1 MMIFYFL
8 DNMMNFRDVGL
19 WKTTDN
25 KYLAPYVFLRSDRP
39 KEDSLTMI
47 QFLKEHEIYDVID
60 LRTNRVIEKY
70 PNPLEKTPF
79 INYHHI
85 PIEEGSTIS
94 ISEMPVVELYMRMV
108 KHYDDFKRIFTIIG
122 EAPHGVLI
130 HCTAGKDRTG
140 VIIALLLD
148 LLNVDDKSIITDYAL
163 SSQIMKFTMPKY
175 QQSHPSFYPFL
186 GESKEE
192 YMEEFLKLFRQEYKS
207 TYQYLLNIGV
217 EKKCLELIYKKAFL

>member
-1 MMIFYFL
+1 MIFYPL
-8 DNMMNFRDVGL
+8 ENMMNFRDIGL
-19 WKTTDN
+19 WKTRDN

-39 KEDSLTMI
+39 KEDSLTMT
-47 QFLKEHEIYDVID
+47 QFLKEHEVYDVID

-70 PNPLEKTPF
+70 PNPLKEMPF
-79 INYHHI
+79 INYHHV

-108 KHYDDFKRIFTIIG
+108 KHYDDFKKIFTIIG
-122 EAPHGVLI
+122 EAPKGVLI

-148 LLNVDDKSIITDYAL
+148 LLNVDDKMIITDYAL

-175 QQSHPSFYPFL
+175 QQAHPTFYPFL
-186 GESKEE
+186 GESKAE
-192 YMEEFLKLFRQEYKS
+192 YMEEFIKLFRQEYTS
-207 TYQYLLNIGV
+207 AYQYLLKIGV
-217 EKKCLELIYKKAFL
+217 EKRSLELIYKKAFL